1 MMESLSLET
10 KRNLRSGAILA
21 IVMVVA
27 LCIYWF
33 NIIKPNINRDT
44 DEVNKVKAQIAE
56 LDLKLKQMEE
66 AEKNW
71 AFMKEKQALLDKLS
85 KKLPNS
91 VDAPGFFQAM
101 VKILA
106 ITRIEM
112 TDLTPEN
119 PAQRTVYT
127 EIPYKIIG
135 RGRYHDFGQFLNLIE
150 ENPERFM
157 RVKTLTVENQDD
169 RPSIHNISVRIGT
182 FMFNPRG

>member
-1 MMESLSLET
+1 MMENLSLEAR
-10 KRNLRSGAILA
+10 RNLRSGAILA
-21 IVMVVA
+21 VVMVVA
-27 LCIYWF
+27 ACIYWF
-33 NIIKPNINRDT
+33 NMVKPQIDRDT
-44 DEVNKVKAQIAE
+44 LEIDKVKAQIAD
-56 LDLKLKQMEE
+56 LDAKLKQMAD

-71 AFMKEKQALLDKLS
+71 AFLKEKQALLDKLA

-112 TDLTPEN
+112 TDLTPET
-119 PAQRTVYT
+119 PSQRTVYT
-127 EIPYKIIG
+127 EIPYKITG